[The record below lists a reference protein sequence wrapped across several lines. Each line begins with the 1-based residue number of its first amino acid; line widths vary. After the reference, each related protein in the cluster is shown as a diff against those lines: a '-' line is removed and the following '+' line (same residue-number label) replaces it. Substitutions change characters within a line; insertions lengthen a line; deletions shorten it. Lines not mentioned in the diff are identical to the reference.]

1 MTFNVKLYKML
12 HTLKERCDVEFT
24 DLTKLFTEYGNK
36 WVALTDDKQVI
47 ASANTLNQVLVIAH
61 KKDYDNPLTARLP
74 DPNTE
79 YVL

>member
-1 MTFNVKLYKML
+1 MPFN
-12 HTLKERCDVEFT
+12 
-24 DLTKLFTEYGNK
+24 DLTKLFTEYSNK

-47 ASANTLNQVLVIAH
+47 AAGETLSQVIKIALQ
-61 KKDYDNPLTARLP
+61 KGYNNPLTARIP